1 MATLLRVLGSA
12 LILLFVASHASAQ
25 WTKPRDPSVPRT
37 PDGKPNL
44 TGPTPRTA
52 DGKPNFSG
60 FWRSNI
66 KYNGD
71 LAADLKPEDVPM
83 TPWAKALFD
92 ERIKTFSRD
101 DPENYCL
108 PDGVPRYW
116 AAGGGPNRIVQT
128 PGMIVVLHEIKTM
141 FRQIYL
147 DGRTLEPDAPP
158 AWLGYSTG
166 KWEGD
171 VLVVRTAG
179 FNDKTWLDDRGHP
192 HSESLV
198 VNERFRRPDFGH
210 LFVDITIEDPIAYTR
225 PWTVTEDFRLDA
237 DGDLLEYVCNENERD
252 LRHIAPPGR

>member
-1 MATLLRVLGSA
+1 MATLLRILGSA

-25 WTKPRDPSVPRT
+25 WTRPRDPSVPRT
-37 PDGKPNL
+37 PDGRPNL

-83 TPWAKALFD
+83 TPWAQALFD
-92 ERIKTFSRD
+92 DRIKTFSRD

-171 VLVVRTAG
+171 ILVVRTAG

-198 VNERFRRPDFGH
+198 VTERFRRPDFGH
-210 LFVDITIEDPIAYTR
+210 LFIDITIEDPLAYTR
-225 PWTVTEDFRLDA
+225 PWTVTEDFRLDP

-252 LRHIAPPGR
+252 LRHIAPAGR